1 MKKIIVFILIAFA
14 LLFAARQI
22 LMPKLVER
30 GFNRLVSENVG
41 VDRSAALEMVS
52 MFIFAGQGRL
62 YLTPN
67 VAALA

>member
-41 VDRSAALEMVS
+41 VDRSAALEDGLHVY
-52 MFIFAGQGRL
+52 ICGAGSPLPDPKRSG
-62 YLTPN
+62 P
-67 VAALA
+67 